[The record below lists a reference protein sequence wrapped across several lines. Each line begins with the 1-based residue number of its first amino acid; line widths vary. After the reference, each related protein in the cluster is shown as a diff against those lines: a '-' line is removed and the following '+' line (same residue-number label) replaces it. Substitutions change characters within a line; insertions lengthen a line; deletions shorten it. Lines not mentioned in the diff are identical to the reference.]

1 MMVCIARMCVYILY
15 TWCSEVGI
23 ATFDGAKSAT
33 EREREKEWERG
44 RDKEREKERE
54 RGREWERTSCC
65 VRMLLGT
72 CCGKLCGGSF
82 PVARATGS
90 LFLLPH
96 IYIIYSFVAF
106 ATLCINWTWT
116 SHTQSLCE
124 LMFSRQT
131 VFDDGHK

>member
-1 MMVCIARMCVYILY
+1 MMVCISCVCVCARIYMQWSGYCHF
-15 TWCSEVGI
+15 WR
-23 ATFDGAKSAT
+23 AKSAM
-33 EREREKEWERG
+33 ERDRERES
-44 RDKEREKERE
+44 
-54 RGREWERTSCC
+54 TSRC

-96 IYIIYSFVAF
+96 IYIMYSFVAF

-131 VFDDGHK
+131 VFDDGHKWNSKKPFVPSV

>member
-1 MMVCIARMCVYILY
+1 
-15 TWCSEVGI
+15 VGI

-33 EREREKEWERG
+33 DRDRKRVGEKDREKETEREKERKREREKERQ
-44 RDKEREKERE
+44 RE
-54 RGREWERTSCC
+54 RERTSCC

-96 IYIIYSFVAF
+96 IYIYIYILYIASWPLLPCA
-106 ATLCINWTWT
+106 LIELEPRI
-116 SHTQSLCE
+116 HSLCA
-124 LMFSRQT
+124 S
-131 VFDDGHK
+131 